1 MQCDFSENLTRN
13 ILVTLKFSG
22 MKYHGWQIQKNALS
36 VQEVFQDALYSVLG
50 MSTDIK
56 GCSRTDAGVHANM
69 YCVSFKTCKSTPCD
83 RLIFAIN
90 NFLPSDVAVT
100 GCNEVDLNFHARYSC
115 KGKEYVYKIWNNKIR
130 DPFLV
135 GHAFHYWYHID
146 ERLLNDE
153 SKAFIGKHDFKS
165 FCTSDSRN
173 SENFVRTVNDF
184 SVKRYGDMV
193 EFKVSADGFLYNM
206 VRIMVGTLLAVQ
218 QGRIKKGKISE
229 IILLKDRGKAGPT
242 AQACGLYLNKVF
254 Y

>member
-1 MQCDFSENLTRN
+1 MQCHFSEDLTRN

-22 MKYHGWQIQKNALS
+22 VNYHGWQIQKNALS
-36 VQEVFQDALYSVLG
+36 VQEVFQDALYKVLG
-50 MSTDIK
+50 TNTEIK
-56 GCSRTDAGVHANM
+56 GCSRTDSGVHANM
-69 YCVSFKTCKSTPCD
+69 YCVNFKTSKRIPCD

-90 NFLPSDVAVT
+90 NFLPSDIAVT

-115 KGKEYVYKIWNNKIR
+115 KGKEYVYKLWNHKIR

-146 ERLLNDE
+146 ECMLDAE
-153 SKAFIGKHDFKS
+153 SKAFIGKHNFKS
-165 FCTSDSRN
+165 FCTLDSRS
-173 SENFVRTVNDF
+173 SENFVRTVDDF
-184 SVKRYGDMV
+184 SVKRYGDMI

-218 QGRIKKGKISE
+218 QGRIKKSKISE
-229 IILLKDRGKAGPT
+229 IILSEERAKAGPT